1 MGTMAPSAE
10 TTKAKLEGA
19 AKLDDRKRINDVKGA
34 PEVARSKLDSF
45 RAVGSAKWEGIK
57 AGFES
62 FRIRLYFAFT
72 DLNRK
77 TATTYSRWM
86 NPPGK

>member
-10 TTKAKLEGA
+10 TTKARLDGA

-34 PEVARSKLDSF
+34 
-45 RAVGSAKWEGIK
+45 GSARWERIK

-62 FRIRLYFAFT
+62 VRIRLYFAFT
-72 DLNRK
+72 DLNRR

>member
-10 TTKAKLEGA
+10 TTKAKLDGA
-19 AKLDDRKRINDVKGA
+19 AKLGDCKRINDVKGD

-45 RAVGSAKWEGIK
+45 RAAVSARWEGIK

-62 FRIRLYFAFT
+62 VRIRLYFAFT
-72 DLNRK
+72 DLNRR

-86 NPPGK
+86 SPPGK